1 MKNGELSRVAEMLR
15 RLTNEKY
22 PDIEEH
28 QKDVAALCL
37 KYAEFVGMND
47 DDCETFVLAGRLH
60 DVGKLVMPDGVTHKP
75 ARLTAVEMSMMQSH
89 CQKGAYILEP
99 LGMDPRIMEV
109 ERQHHED
116 FDGGGYP
123 LGLRGEE
130 IALWPRAIRAL
141 DSHAALT
148 ENRVYHQGL
157 SDSAA
162 LRLMR
167 SQSERYDPEI
177 LRTVFSM
184 FNEPWETE

>member
-1 MKNGELSRVAEMLR
+1 
-15 RLTNEKY
+15 
-22 PDIEEH
+22 
-28 QKDVAALCL
+28 
-37 KYAEFVGMND
+37 
-47 DDCETFVLAGRLH
+47 
-60 DVGKLVMPDGVTHKP
+60 
-75 ARLTAVEMSMMQSH
+75 
-89 CQKGAYILEP
+89 
-99 LGMDPRIMEV
+99 MDPRIMEV

-123 LGLRGEE
+123 LGLRGYE

-162 LRLMR
+162 LQLMR

-177 LRTVFSM
+177 LRTVFAM
-184 FNEPWETE
+184 FNEPWEIE

>member
-1 MKNGELSRVAEMLR
+1 MKNGELSRVAGMLR
-15 RLTNEKY
+15 RLTDEKF
-22 PDIEEH
+22 PDIGGH
-28 QKDVAALCL
+28 QQDVAMLCDR
-37 KYAEFVGMND
+37 YAEFVGMTEED
-47 DDCETFVLAGRLH
+47 RETFDLAGCMH
-60 DVGKLVMPDGVTHKP
+60 DVGKLIMPDGVVHKP

-99 LGMDPRIMEV
+99 LGMDPRIVEV
-109 ERQHHED
+109 VRQHHED
-116 FDGGGYP
+116 YDGGGYP

-157 SDSAA
+157 TDSAA
-162 LRLMR
+162 LQLMR

-184 FNEPWETE
+184 FNEPWEIE